1 MSKMQL
7 CLDLVG
13 NCTFIDR
20 GRYCQLGVAAAHQ
33 VCVTHS
39 ESFFDQ
45 FLLLSKNVM
54 CGVTHTEGRSR
65 LRCPLQYSSIAG
77 STYALGGDLLFK
89 CPRLAC

>member
-54 CGVTHTEGRSR
+54 CE
-65 LRCPLQYSSIAG
+65 
-77 STYALGGDLLFK
+77 
-89 CPRLAC
+89 